1 MKVMLRKA
9 DGKFM
14 IYVAKKDLET
24 TVVSSEKPACWGGKI
39 TLENGWVLEMPDLP
53 EDTRLPLT
61 VEARK
66 LEG

>member
-24 TVVSSEKPACWGGKI
+24 AVVSSDKPVCWGGKI

-61 VEARK
+61 VEVRK

>member
-24 TVVSSEKPACWGGKI
+24 AVVSSEKPACWGGKI
-39 TLENGWVLEMPDLP
+39 TLENGWCW
-53 EDTRLPLT
+53 RCRIF
-61 VEARK
+61 RK
-66 LEG
+66 TPACR

>member
-1 MKVMLRKA
+1 MKVMLRKS
-9 DGKFM
+9 GGQFM

-24 TVVSSEKPACWGGKI
+24 NVVSSEKPAIWGGKV

-66 LEG
+66 IEG

>member
-1 MKVMLRKA
+1 
-9 DGKFM
+9 
-14 IYVAKKDLET
+14 
-24 TVVSSEKPACWGGKI
+24 
-39 TLENGWVLEMPDLP
+39 LENGWVLEMPDLP

>member
-9 DGKFM
+9 DGKYM

-24 TVVSSEKPACWGGKI
+24 AVVSSDKSACWGGKI

-53 EDTRLPLT
+53 DDTRLPLT